1 MNKPLHPVAI
11 FRVMLLGPLISREK
25 LSRGELKTL
34 IDGIASHTYT
44 IPESKRIDVSPKA
57 IERWYYAYL
66 KGGIDALAPK
76 TRCDKNTIS
85 AISEPVKEQLLA
97 HKKNNLARS
106 LNGLIHL
113 LEKQGLVGKDE
124 LARATVHR
132 FLKTHDL
139 SKRTVADANTIER
152 RAFEAEH
159 AGDIWYGDVMHG
171 PHIQTPAGQRK
182 VYLVSMM
189 DDASRLIV
197 HSAFCHAE
205 TALDIEGVL
214 KQAVL
219 KRGLPKKLIVDNG
232 AAYRAISLQG
242 ICARLGI
249 RLIYSRPYEPQSKA
263 KLERYHRT
271 FREQFLTELNLKSI
285 HNLDDLN
292 ARLWAW
298 IEEYYHQNPHSG
310 LVDQITPIHRWR
322 QDLLHIRP
330 LGNLASTIDEIFYHR
345 IKRLVHK
352 DGTVHWDGHRFEVP
366 YETVGETVYLVIN
379 PHNKTAHR
387 IESKEGKVLGAVTKL
402 DPIANS
408 NRKRQ
413 RPTTEVA
420 AMENNTTNM
429 VDLVQKQHRERFQLT
444 PSFEKKES

>member
-11 FRVMLLGPLISREK
+11 FRVMLLGPLISREE

-44 IPESKRIDVSPKA
+44 IPKSKRIDVSPKA

-66 KGGIDALAPK
+66 RGGIDALAPK
-76 TRCDKNTIS
+76 TRCDKNKIS
-85 AISEPVKEQLLA
+85 AISEPVKEQLLV
-97 HKKNNLARS
+97 HKQSNLSRS
-106 LNGLIHL
+106 INGLIHL
-113 LEKQGLVGKDE
+113 LEKQGLVGKGE

-132 FLKTHDL
+132 FLKIHDL

-152 RAFEAEH
+152 RSFEAEH

-171 PHIQTPAGQRK
+171 PRIQTPDGQRK
-182 VYLVSMM
+182 VYLVSLM
-189 DDASRLIV
+189 DDASRLIA

-214 KQAVL
+214 KQALL

-232 AAYRAISLQG
+232 AAYRSLSLQG

-298 IEEYYHQNPHSG
+298 IEEYYHKNPHSG
-310 LVDQITPIHRWR
+310 LGSQMTPINRWR

-330 LGNLASTIDEIFYHR
+330 LGNLASLIDEIFYHR
-345 IKRLVHK
+345 IKRFVRK
-352 DGTVHWDGHRFEVP
+352 DGTVTWDGNYFEVP
-366 YETVGETVYLVIN
+366 YETVGDTVYLVVN
-379 PHNKTAHR
+379 PHDQTAYR
-387 IESKEGKVLGAVTKL
+387 IESKDGKVLGAVTKQNQL
-402 DPIANS
+402 ANL

-413 RPTTEVA
+413 RPNTEA
-420 AMENNTTNM
+420 ATIENNTTNM
-429 VDLVQKQHRERFQLT
+429 VDLMQQQHRERFQLT
-444 PSFEKKES
+444 SSTEKKES

>member
-34 IDGIASHTYT
+34 INGIASHTYT

-66 KGGIDALAPK
+66 RGGVDALAPK
-76 TRCDKNTIS
+76 TRCDKNKIS
-85 AISEPVKEQLLA
+85 AISEPVKEQLLV
-97 HKKNNLARS
+97 HKQNNLSRS
-106 LNGLIHL
+106 INSLIHL
-113 LEKQGLVGKDE
+113 LEKQGLVGKGV

-132 FLKTHDL
+132 FLKTHHL

-152 RAFEAEH
+152 RSFEAEH

-171 PHIQTPAGQRK
+171 PMIQTSDGRRK
-182 VYLVSMM
+182 VYLVSLM
-189 DDASRLIV
+189 DDASRLIA

-205 TALDIEGVL
+205 AALDIEGVL
-214 KQAVL
+214 KQAIL

-232 AAYRAISLQG
+232 AAYRSLSLQG

-271 FREQFLTELNLKSI
+271 FREQFLTELNIKSI
-285 HNLDDLN
+285 HDLDDLN

-298 IEEYYHQNPHSG
+298 TEEYYHQNPHSG
-310 LVDQITPIHRWR
+310 LGDLMTPIHRWR

-330 LGNLASTIDEIFYHR
+330 LGNLAPTIDEIFYHR
-345 IKRLVHK
+345 IKRFVRK
-352 DGTVHWDGHRFEVP
+352 DGTLTWDGDRFEVP
-366 YETVGETVYLVIN
+366 YETVGDTVYLVVN
-379 PHNKTAHR
+379 PHNQTAHR
-387 IESKEGKVLGAVTKL
+387 IESKDGVVLGAVTKL
-402 DPIANS
+402 DPIANL

-413 RPTTEVA
+413 RPNTETVS
-420 AMENNTTNM
+420 MENTATNM
-429 VDLVQKQHRERFQLT
+429 VDLMQQQHRERFQLT
-444 PSFEKKES
+444 PSSAKKES

>member
-44 IPESKRIDVSPKA
+44 IPDSKRTDVSPKA

-66 KGGIDALAPK
+66 RGGIDALAPK
-76 TRCDKNTIS
+76 TRRDKNKIS
-85 AISEPVKEQLLA
+85 AISEPVKKQLLA
-97 HKKNNLARS
+97 HKQSNLSRS
-106 LNGLIHL
+106 INVLIHL
-113 LEKQGLVGKDE
+113 LEKQGLVGKGE

-132 FLKTHDL
+132 FLKAHDL

-159 AGDIWYGDVMHG
+159 ASDIWYGDVLHG
-171 PHIQTPAGQRK
+171 PCIQTPKGQRK
-182 VYLVSMM
+182 VYLVSLM
-189 DDASRLIV
+189 DDASRLIT
-197 HSAFCHAE
+197 HSAFCHGEA
-205 TALDIEGVL
+205 ALDIECVL

-232 AAYRAISLQG
+232 AAYRSLSLQG
-242 ICARLGI
+242 ICARLGV

-298 IEEYYHQNPHSG
+298 IEEYYHQNLHSG
-310 LVDQITPIHRWR
+310 LSSQMTPIKRWR
-322 QDLLHIRP
+322 QDLFHIRP
-330 LGNLASTIDEIFYHR
+330 LGNLATTIDEIFYHR
-345 IKRLVHK
+345 IKRFVRK
-352 DGTVHWDGHRFEVP
+352 DGTVSWDGNRFEVP
-366 YETVGETVYLVIN
+366 YETVSETVYLVVN
-379 PHNKTAHR
+379 PHDKTAHR
-387 IESKEGKVLGAVTKL
+387 IESKEGIVLGTVTQL
-402 DPIANS
+402 NQLANL

-413 RPTTEVA
+413 RPNIEGET
-420 AMENNTTNM
+420 MENNTTNL
-429 VDLVQKQHRERFQLT
+429 VDL
-444 PSFEKKES
+444 

>member
-34 IDGIASHTYT
+34 IEGIASHTYT

-76 TRCDKNTIS
+76 TRSDKNTIS
-85 AISEPVKEQLLA
+85 AITEPVKEQLLV
-97 HKKNNLARS
+97 HKQRNLSRS
-106 LNGLIHL
+106 LNVLIQL
-113 LEKQGLVGKDE
+113 LEKQGIVAKGVLS
-124 LARATVHR
+124 RATVHR
-132 FLKTHDL
+132 FLKAHDL

-152 RAFEAEH
+152 RSFEAEH

-171 PHIQTPAGQRK
+171 PMIQSPDGQRK
-182 VYLVSMM
+182 VYLVSLM
-189 DDASRLIV
+189 DDASRLLA

-232 AAYRAISLQG
+232 AAYRSLSLQG

-271 FREQFLTELNLKSI
+271 FREQFLTELHLKSI

-298 IEEYYHQNPHSG
+298 IEEYYHQNPHGG
-310 LVDQITPIHRWR
+310 LGSQMTPINRWR
-322 QDLLHIRP
+322 QDLLHMRS

-345 IKRLVHK
+345 IKRFVRK
-352 DGTVHWDGHRFEVP
+352 DGTVTWDGNRFEVP
-366 YETVGETVYLVIN
+366 YETVGDSVYLVVN
-379 PHNKTAHR
+379 PHTQTAHR
-387 IESKEGKVLGAVTKL
+387 IESKDGNVLGAVTKL
-402 DPIANS
+402 DQLANL

-413 RPTTEVA
+413 RPHTEAVT
-420 AMENNTTNM
+420 MENNSTNM
-429 VDLVQKQHRERFQLT
+429 VELMQQQYSERFQLT
-444 PSFEKKES
+444 PTTEKKVS